1 MIRMMKSSM
10 FQRSLKTDKFQSYEH
25 SSKES
30 WNTNFNIHENVH
42 YNCDLPKYEVA
53 NNIIFTNYS
62 LLTRHFVLT
71 IFSAENNELIARRL
85 DKKLE
90 AIYSTRNRISSL
102 TVFHVLLYRRP
113 SILQDIHFSCRI
125 RWFVFE
131 LVEYVCI
138 NTQKSRASIG
148 RKFNLLHYRRAKPWW
163 TWSVI
168 SFIAEKKRPAH
179 HKTQLHTVNVYNNR
193 PVSLTIE
200 VLLIKIPLF

>member
-113 SILQDIHFSCRI
+113 SILQDIHFSYRI
-125 RWFVFE
+125 RRVVFE
-131 LVEYVCI
+131 LVKYVCI
-138 NTQKSRASIG
+138 NTRKSRASIG
-148 RKFNLLHYRRAKPWW
+148 EEVLLHCWRAKTWW
-163 TWSVI
+163 TWRVI
-168 SFIAEKKRPAH
+168 SFIAVKKRPAH
-179 HKTQLHTVNVYNNR
+179 HKTHLQKMKVYNSR
-193 PVSLTIE
+193 PVSLSIE